1 MPRALPDP
9 AFWAGRRVLVTGH
22 TGFKGRWLALW
33 LRALGAEVTGFARRD
48 GGRRHRRRRGPRRR
62 SPRAAPRSSSTSPA
76 LATVQLGY
84 EDPAAVY
91 TVNVVGTANVLQAVR
106 ESGSVRAVVGVT
118 SDKCYLD
125 QGSEWAYREDD
136 RLGGYDPYSS
146 SKAAQELVIAAFRD
160 SCSPRGIAV
169 ASARAGNVIGG
180 GDDTRRPARARPRSA
195 RRWPASRSRSAR
207 RDARRPWQHVL
218 NPLEGYLLLA
228 ERLPTTRPSR
238 PRWNFGPDEETRAR
252 SAGSSSACARA
263 GRAGSTVALRR
274 AARRSTRPR
283 SRSVDSTRARTRL
296 GWRPPWDLAA
306 AIDATVE
313 WHLAHR
319 DGRDRS
325 RSSRSSATPR
335 DAADGRLG
343 GRGPDCAAGDEVR
356 V

>member
-22 TGFKGRWLALW
+22 TGFKGRWLTLW

-48 GGRRHRRRRGPRRR
+48 GG
-62 SPRAAPRSSSTSPA
+62 SVADAAAVRAAVADARPEVVFHMA
-76 LATVQLGY
+76 GLATVQLGY

-106 ESGSVRAVVGVT
+106 ESDSVRVVVGVT

-160 SCSPRGIAV
+160 SILAARGIAV
-169 ASARAGNVIGG
+169 ASVRAGNVIGG
-180 GDDTRRPARARPRSA
+180 GDDTPGRLVPDLVRAALAGEPLQVRAPA
-195 RRWPASRSRSAR
+195 
-207 RDARRPWQHVL
+207 ARRPWQHVL

-228 ERLPTTRPSR
+228 ERLADDPTFATA
-238 PRWNFGPDEETRAR
+238 WNFGPAQADSHPVEWIVERMRAR
-252 SAGSSSACARA
+252 WPGGLDVDYAERPA
-263 GRAGSTVALRR
+263 VHE
-274 AARRSTRPR
+274 AAIPT
-283 SRSVDSTRARTRL
+283 VDSTRAHTRL

-306 AIDATVE
+306 AIDMTVE
-313 WHLAHR
+313 WHLGRR
-319 DGRDRS
+319 DGRDPVQLSLEQIERHGA
-325 RSSRSSATPR
+325 RTP
-335 DAADGRLG
+335 A
-343 GRGPDCAAGDEVR
+343 PS
-356 V
+356 

>member
-33 LRALGAEVTGFARRD
+33 LRALGAEVTGFS
-48 GGRRHRRRRGPRRR
+48 RRGGGDVTDAGAV
-62 SPRAAPRSSSTSPA
+62 RAAVAASRPEVVFHLA
-76 LATVQLGY
+76 GLATVQLGY

-106 ESGSVRAVVGVT
+106 ESDSVRVVVGVT

-160 SCSPRGIAV
+160 SILAARGIAV
-169 ASARAGNVIGG
+169 ASVRAGNVIGG
-180 GDDTRRPARARPRSA
+180 GDRTPGRLVPDLVRAALAGEPLEVRAPA
-195 RRWPASRSRSAR
+195 
-207 RDARRPWQHVL
+207 ARRPWQHVL

-228 ERLPTTRPSR
+228 QRLADDPTFATA
-238 PRWNFGPDEETRAR
+238 WNFGPEEEDSHPVEWIVERM
-252 SAGSSSACARA
+252 
-263 GRAGSTVALRR
+263 
-274 AARRSTRPR
+274 R
-283 SRSVDSTRARTRL
+283 SRWPGGLDVRYAEHPAIHEAAIPRVDSTRARTRL

-306 AIDATVE
+306 AIDMTVE

-319 DGRDRS
+319 DGREELELSLEQIERHG
-325 RSSRSSATPR
+325 AMTAP
-335 DAADGRLG
+335 AAS
-343 GRGPDCAAGDEVR
+343 
-356 V
+356 